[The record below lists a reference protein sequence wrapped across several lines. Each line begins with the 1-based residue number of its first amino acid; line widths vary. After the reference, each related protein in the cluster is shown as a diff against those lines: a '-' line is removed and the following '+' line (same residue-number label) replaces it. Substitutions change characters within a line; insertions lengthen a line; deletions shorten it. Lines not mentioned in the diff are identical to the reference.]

1 MDTIDKSEY
10 PDVFSKYEEM
20 YKEDIEFFAT
30 IFKKKMPEKE
40 RYFFKKMKEKVEGVF
55 APSAD
60 IIARRALP
68 QTIAYKGRLGINTQL
83 LP

>member
-10 PDVFSKYEEM
+10 PDVFSKDEEM

-30 IFKKKMPEKE
+30 IFKKNMPEKE
-40 RYFFKKMKEKVEGVF
+40 RYFFEKMKEKVEGVF

-60 IIARRALP
+60 IMMFEEH
-68 QTIAYKGRLGINTQL
+68 YGRQWRTREGWG
-83 LP
+83 